1 MGQESNKVT
10 PSAPSVTTEEIRS
23 QIEQTRA
30 KMSETID
37 AIQNRLSPARLVTD
51 AKEKVKDGAERAI
64 QVVTSNPVPMTLI
77 GAAVAALTVGAWI
90 RSRNG
95 TSRTANIR
103 NTHAGHTTPRG
114 FGRNKRTLL
123 LGACSGFAC
132 WRAWRAHQ
140 SKVESRGG
148 DDFVRLEMNRNR
160 VGNQEHHQGGDA
172 RGFSRDSRSAL

>member
-10 PSAPSVTTEEIRS
+10 PERGPVEQSTADASAPSVTTEEIRW
-23 QIEQTRA
+23 QIEHTRA

-51 AKEKVKDGAERAI
+51 AKEKAKDGAERAI

-77 GAAVAALTVGAWI
+77 GAAVAALT
-90 RSRNG
+90 
-95 TSRTANIR
+95 
-103 NTHAGHTTPRG
+103 
-114 FGRNKRTLL
+114 GRNKRTLL

-148 DDFVRLEMNRNR
+148 DDFGINPD
-160 VGNQEHHQGGDA
+160 GAQGGSCTSKR
-172 RGFSRDSRSAL
+172 RGVRRAVS